1 VREVRR
7 PSSNAIT
14 IYEQDADGTSHARL
28 FLRRGDGRWDPPLPA
43 DVAAALPVER
53 SRSISRSASA
63 RAARPA
69 SSSRPYWQLRE
80 PEPWRLQR

>member
-7 PSSNAIT
+7 PNSNAIT
-14 IYEQDADGTSHARL
+14 IYEEDADGTSHARL

-53 SRSISRSASA
+53 SRSISRSAPS
-63 RAARPA
+63 RAA

>member
-1 VREVRR
+1 VREVKR
-7 PSSNAIT
+7 PNSNAIT
-14 IYEQDADGTSHARL
+14 IYEQDADGTCHARL

-43 DVAAALPVER
+43 DVAAALPIER
-53 SRSISRSASA
+53 SCSTASS
-63 RAARPA
+63 RPA